1 MLLAAG
7 VTLSGDG
14 LNICFF
20 QAVTHSQLH
29 PPPPLESPQWKY
41 NPCRPDEPSL
51 WGAGVP
57 GAWGKLLCT
66 FFGSIERAPQYHL
79 IKTTSDVEAKC
90 CSPKQHLRRPE
101 PRNSSELRGE
111 CLRCLP
117 IRCGFYLV
125 ILGKRPALKKVHRS
139 FPHAPGTPAPH
150 KRPPC
155 SSPSAAKKTFP
166 MQQTMVYDTLI
177 CMNGI

>member
-66 FFGSIERAPQYHL
+66 FFESIERAPQYHL

-125 ILGKRPALKKVHRS
+125 ILGKRPALKKVSS
-139 FPHAPGTPAPH
+139 FRT
-150 KRPPC
+150 
-155 SSPSAAKKTFP
+155 
-166 MQQTMVYDTLI
+166 
-177 CMNGI
+177 

>member
-66 FFGSIERAPQYHL
+66 FFESIERAPQYHL

-111 CLRCLP
+111 CRRCLS
-117 IRCGFYLV
+117 IRHGFYLGV
-125 ILGKRPALKKVHRS
+125 AGKRTAFRKHMQSP
-139 FPHAPGTPAPH
+139 PPPG
-150 KRPPC
+150 
-155 SSPSAAKKTFP
+155 
-166 MQQTMVYDTLI
+166 
-177 CMNGI
+177 